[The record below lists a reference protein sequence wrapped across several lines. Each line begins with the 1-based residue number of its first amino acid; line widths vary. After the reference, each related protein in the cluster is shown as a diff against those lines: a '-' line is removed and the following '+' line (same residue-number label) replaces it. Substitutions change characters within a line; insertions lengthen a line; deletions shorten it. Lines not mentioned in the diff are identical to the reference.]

1 MQRLPDKG
9 YLCIFPGQ
17 PLMNNTIPLSCK
29 LNIVQQQRE
38 HLEETLQAFA
48 AACSLIWTYGIE
60 HQTSQ
65 QWVLHQGCYKTIRR
79 MYGIPASLAI
89 RAIARV
95 AIDLRLRK
103 AGTFPY
109 APGFIAFDSRSFML
123 HQQDWSV
130 GLTLLHGRE
139 KFHLDIA
146 GRQQKLL
153 EEYAPASAVLV
164 TRYRSFYLEFTLA
177 GKAAQVGQPVRQT
190 GLLTAPAAVL
200 KR

>member
-1 MQRLPDKG
+1 
-9 YLCIFPGQ
+9 
-17 PLMNNTIPLSCK
+17 MNNTIPLSCK

-38 HLEETLQAFA
+38 HLEETLRAFA
-48 AACSLIWTYGIE
+48 SACDWIRTYGNE

-65 QWVLHQGCYKTIRR
+65 QWLLHQGCYKTIRKL
-79 MYGIPASLAI
+79 YGIPASLAI

-103 AGTFPY
+103 SGTFPY
-109 APGFIAFDSRSFML
+109 LPNFIAFDSRSFML

-130 GLTLLHGRE
+130 GLTLLNGRD

-164 TRYRSFYLEFTLA
+164 TRYRSFYLEFTPA
-177 GKAAQVGQPVRQT
+177 GKAAGVVRRVSRPE
-190 GLLTAPAAVL
+190 LLTPAASL
-200 KR
+200 IKR

>member
-1 MQRLPDKG
+1 
-9 YLCIFPGQ
+9 
-17 PLMNNTIPLSCK
+17 MNHIIPLSCK

-38 HLEETLQAFA
+38 HLEETLRAFA
-48 AACSLIWTYGIE
+48 DTCNWIWTYGIE
-60 HQTSQ
+60 QQTSQ
-65 QWVLHQGCYKTIRR
+65 QWALHQGCYKTIRK

-103 AGTFPY
+103 SGTFPY
-109 APGFIAFDSRSFML
+109 SPNFIAFDSRSFML
-123 HQQDWSV
+123 HQHDWSV
-130 GLTLLHGRE
+130 GLTLLKGRE

-153 EEYAPASAVLV
+153 EDYAPASAVLV
-164 TRYRSFYLEFTLA
+164 TRYRSFYLEFTLV
-177 GKAAQVGQPVRQT
+177 GKAAQVNQPVRQT
-190 GLLTAPAAVL
+190 NLVTAPAL